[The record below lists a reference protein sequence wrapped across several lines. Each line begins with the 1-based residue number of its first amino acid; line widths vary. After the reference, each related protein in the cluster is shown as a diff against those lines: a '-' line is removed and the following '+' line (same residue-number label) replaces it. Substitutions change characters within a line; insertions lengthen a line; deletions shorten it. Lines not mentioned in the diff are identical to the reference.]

1 MAKMI
6 NEQNLSLGW
15 LTAVEHLLE
24 CGGKDVNLVVTIRDT
39 NEEDSGIRQSL
50 DRFIATRREKVVSLS
65 TRREKVVSLS
75 PISTV
80 ANTIFP
86 QALYHPELG
95 NRAQQHL
102 YQSYEQGYTVSSRL
116 RANCYGT
123 YFHRMIAWPGQPGE
137 INQLERLITRLK
149 RQLQGSASLSSIY
162 ELATSEVEEAIEEA
176 SSTIE
181 ETAEIKIYLPECDS
195 GRIRGFP
202 CLSHISLTLFE
213 KRLHLTAVYRNQHF
227 LRKAYGNYLG
237 LSRLLHFI
245 CQEASCQ
252 PGELMCIATH
262 ADMELGSAPGCGKRD
277 IIALV
282 RECRAGTKRIPLPG
296 TFA

>member
-1 MAKMI
+1 MI
-6 NEQNLSLGW
+6 IEQNLSLGW
-15 LTAVEHLLE
+15 LAAVEHLLE
-24 CGGKDVNLVVTIRDT
+24 CGGKDVNLVVTIHHT
-39 NEEDSGIRQSL
+39 NEEDSEIRQSL
-50 DRFIATRREKVVSLS
+50 DRFITTLRA
-65 TRREKVVSLS
+65 KVVSLS

-95 NRAQQHL
+95 NGAQQHL
-102 YQSYEQGYTVSSRL
+102 YQSYTQGYAVSSRL

-123 YFHRMIAWPGQPGE
+123 YFHRMIAWPGQQGE

-149 RQLQGSASLSSIY
+149 QQLKGSASLSSIY

-176 SSTIE
+176 SSTRE
-181 ETAEIKIYLPECDS
+181 RTAEIKIYLPDRDS
-195 GRIRGFP
+195 RRMRGFP

-245 CQEASCQ
+245 CQEAGCQ
-252 PGELMCIATH
+252 PGELMCVATH
-262 ADMELGSAPGCGKRD
+262 ADLELGSAPGCGKRD
-277 IIALV
+277 IIGLV
-282 RECRAGTKRIPLPG
+282 QECRARAKRIPLSG